1 MFVILMLIVMVA
13 AFNIVSTLIIVV
25 MEKSR
30 DIAILKSMGATDL
43 SVMKIFVLQGVVI
56 GGVGTLFGLLGGL
69 AVCRLLARYQFIQL
83 PSDVYYLDR
92 LPVRMEAMDVGLV
105 LLMAVGISFLAT
117 LYPAWRASRVNPV
130 EALRYE

>member
-1 MFVILMLIVMVA
+1 
-13 AFNIVSTLIIVV
+13 
-25 MEKSR
+25 
-30 DIAILKSMGATDL
+30 
-43 SVMKIFVLQGVVI
+43 
-56 GGVGTLFGLLGGL
+56 VGTLFGLLGGL

>member
-43 SVMKIFVLQGVVI
+43 SVMKIFVMQGVVI

-83 PSDVYYLDR
+83 PSDIYYLDR
-92 LPVRMEAMDVGLV
+92 LPVRMETLDVSLV
-105 LLMAVGISFLAT
+105 ILMAVGISFLAT